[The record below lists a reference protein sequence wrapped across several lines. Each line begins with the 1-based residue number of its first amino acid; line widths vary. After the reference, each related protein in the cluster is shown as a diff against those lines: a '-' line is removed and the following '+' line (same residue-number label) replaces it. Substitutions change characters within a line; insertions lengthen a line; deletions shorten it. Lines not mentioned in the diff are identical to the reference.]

1 MRPAN
6 REGQLHILMVIESHY
21 PARGGGGAESQL
33 RTLARG
39 LREQGHLVT
48 VLTPLSRLGPQERLA
63 RVDGVPVC
71 RLPFPRVRWLGAP
84 LLWLVML
91 SFLWR
96 RRRRYDAWHC
106 HIGHH
111 LSALCC
117 ALGSA
122 LGIPVLV
129 KIAGGWEFEHAL
141 SARPS
146 LLSRLTFAGLSRA
159 TRWQAIS
166 QRIAGSLVDQGV
178 PRERL
183 LVIPNAVD
191 TRRFR
196 SISPSP
202 SAEVRF
208 LFLGRLAKVKA
219 LDVLLDAFADA
230 VGDGAPARLRLVGTG
245 RQEQALRDQA
255 RRLGIADRVDFEGH
269 RSDLVQVLTD
279 TDIAVL
285 PSHQEGLSNTLLEC
299 MASGLP
305 MVVSR
310 VSGSEDLVRHG
321 QNGWLCEPGDRA
333 GLARCLRDAIACG
346 ADTRRSMGL
355 RARQTVEGYA
365 SLPRVLERLM
375 EVYRGGAATAPP
387 PLQPVP
393 DGGER

>member
-1 MRPAN
+1 MRKAGP
-6 REGQLHILMVIESHY
+6 LHVLMVIESHY

-39 LREQGHLVT
+39 LREQGHRVT

-84 LLWLVML
+84 LLWLSTL
-91 SFLWR
+91 AFLWR
-96 RRRRYDAWHC
+96 RRQRYDAWHC

-117 ALGSA
+117 VLGA
-122 LGIPVLV
+122 AIGKPVLV
-129 KIAGGWEFEHAL
+129 KIAGGWEFTHAL
-141 SARPS
+141 AQKPS
-146 LLSRLTFAGLSRA
+146 LLSRLTFLGLSRA

-166 QRIAGSLVDQGV
+166 QRIAAALVDQGV
-178 PRERL
+178 DRERL

-196 SISPSP
+196 SIEPSP
-202 SAEVRF
+202 SNEIRF

-219 LDVLLDAFADA
+219 LDVLLDAFAEA
-230 VGDGAPARLRLVGTG
+230 TRDGPPARLRLVGTG
-245 RQEQALRDQA
+245 RQDQALREQA
-255 RRLGIADRVDFEGH
+255 RRLGIADRVEFEGH
-269 RSDLVQVLTD
+269 RGDLEQVLRD
-279 TDIAVL
+279 TDVAVL

-299 MASGLP
+299 MAAGLP
-305 MVVSR
+305 MLASR

-321 QNGWLCEPGDRA
+321 LNGWLCEPGDRA
-333 GLARCLRDAIACG
+333 GLARCLRDAMACD
-346 ADTRRSMGL
+346 AATRQAMGR

-365 SLPRVLERLM
+365 GLPRVLERLV
-375 EVYRGGAATAPP
+375 EVYRGEPASPAA
-387 PLQPVP
+387 PLRPVAR
-393 DGGER
+393 GGEG

>member
-1 MRPAN
+1 MTPGA
-6 REGQLHILMVIESHY
+6 LHVLMVIESHY

-39 LREQGHLVT
+39 LREQGHRVT
-48 VLTPLSRLGPQERLA
+48 VLTPLARLGPQERLS

-71 RLPFPRVRWLGAP
+71 RLPFPRVRFLATP
-84 LLWLVML
+84 ALWLMTL
-91 SFLWR
+91 AFLWR

-117 ALGSA
+117 VLGA
-122 LGIPVLV
+122 AIGKPVLV
-129 KIAGGWEFEHAL
+129 KIAGGWEFAHAL
-141 SARPS
+141 SPQPS

-166 QRIAGSLVDQGV
+166 QRIAAALVEQGV
-178 PRERL
+178 DRERL

-196 SISPSP
+196 DIEPSPSP
-202 SAEVRF
+202 QIRF

-230 VGDGAPARLRLVGTG
+230 LADGGNVRLRLVGTG
-245 RQEQALRDQA
+245 RQEAALREQA

-269 RSDLVQVLTD
+269 RGDLEQVLRD
-279 TDIAVL
+279 TDVAVL
-285 PSHQEGLSNTLLEC
+285 ASLREGLSNTLLEC
-299 MASGLP
+299 MSAGLP
-305 MVVSR
+305 MIATR
-310 VSGSEDLVRHG
+310 VSGSEDLVRNG

-333 GLARCLRDAIACG
+333 GLARCLREAIACTPAMRRTMG
-346 ADTRRSMGL
+346 A
-355 RARQTVEGYA
+355 RARQAVEAYA
-365 SLPRVLERLM
+365 GLPRVLERLM
-375 EVYRGGAATAPP
+375 EVYRGQAGAPAAPLHP
-387 PLQPVP
+387 APRTE
-393 DGGER
+393 G